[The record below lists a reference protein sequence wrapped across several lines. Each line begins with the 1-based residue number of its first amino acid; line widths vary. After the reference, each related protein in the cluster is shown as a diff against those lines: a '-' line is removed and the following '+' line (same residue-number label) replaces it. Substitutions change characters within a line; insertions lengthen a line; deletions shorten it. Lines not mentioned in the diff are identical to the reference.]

1 MHGGRSLAPLPER
14 GPEGVSQAV
23 RRQSNK
29 TQINPS
35 AEARKEEAGP
45 INCSWGKSQYMIF
58 VEMAAK
64 PSRPLS
70 KRKASNRSPARYPV
84 PCISR

>member
-1 MHGGRSLAPLPER
+1 MLSCDRSCPYIYMYIFPQLPLSQSLGDNTGGRLVHGGRSFAPIPER
-14 GPEGVSQAV
+14 GPEGVSQGV

-45 INCSWGKSQYMIF
+45 INCSWANHST
-58 VEMAAK
+58 
-64 PSRPLS
+64 
-70 KRKASNRSPARYPV
+70 
-84 PCISR
+84 